1 MNKNDGIRVNVKHIA
16 EEGLSITGNLPP
28 SIFGIG
34 ENDRLNSPNPLAYEL
49 IAFPTAH
56 DILVRGTLRTTLR
69 CRCDRCLRYYDHPVE
84 NSDVCLF
91 YEEVTDDFLDLTED
105 VREDILLG
113 FPQKCLC
120 IPDCRGLCPECGHNL
135 NVRECDC
142 PAPASAPSAFDKLDR
157 LDL

>member
-1 MNKNDGIRVNVKHIA
+1 MNKNDGIRVNVKHIV

-28 SIFGIG
+28 AIFDIG

-49 IAFPTAH
+49 TAVPTAH
-56 DILVRGTLRTTLR
+56 DIIVRGTLRTTLR
-69 CRCDRCLRYYDHPVE
+69 CRCDRCLLYYDHPVE

-142 PAPASAPSAFDKLDR
+142 PTPASAPSAFDKLDG

>member
-1 MNKNDGIRVNVKHIA
+1 MNKNDEIRVNVKHIV

-28 SIFGIG
+28 SIFDMG
-34 ENDRLNSPNPLAYEL
+34 ESDRLNSSNPLAYDL
-49 IAFPTAH
+49 IVLPTA
-56 DILVRGTLRTTLR
+56 DNILVRGTLRTTLR
-69 CRCDRCLRYYDHPVE
+69 CRCDRCLRYYDHLVE
-84 NSDVCLF
+84 NPDVCLF
-91 YEEVTDDFLDLTED
+91 YEEVTDDFLDLTDD

-135 NVRECDC
+135 NLRECDC
-142 PAPASAPSAFDKLDR
+142 SAPASPPGTFDKLDG

>member
-1 MNKNDGIRVNVKHIA
+1 MNKNDGIRVNVKHIV
-16 EEGLSITGNLPP
+16 EEGLLITGNLPP
-28 SIFGIG
+28 SILDIA
-34 ENDRLNSPNPLAYEL
+34 ETDRLHSANPLAYDL
-49 IAFPTAH
+49 MVFLTAH

-69 CRCDRCLRYYDHPVE
+69 CRCDRCLRYYDHLVE

-120 IPDCRGLCPECGHNL
+120 VPDCRGLCPECGHNL
-135 NVRECDC
+135 NMRECHC
-142 PAPASAPSAFDKLDR
+142 SAPAGAPSAFDKLDG

>member
-142 PAPASAPSAFDKLDR
+142 QAPASTPSTFDKLDR